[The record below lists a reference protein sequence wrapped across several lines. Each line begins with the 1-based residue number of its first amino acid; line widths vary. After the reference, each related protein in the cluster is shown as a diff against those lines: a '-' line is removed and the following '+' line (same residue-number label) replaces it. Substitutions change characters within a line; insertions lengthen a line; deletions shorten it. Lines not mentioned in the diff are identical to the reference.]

1 MSEINQPTGNLM
13 PKEELAASGSGHLL
27 LTDFDDDD
35 KEDAEDA
42 MVDFANQQGHNFL
55 IEIFFT
61 GVVEASKHWACRYL

>member
-1 MSEINQPTGNLM
+1 MSEINQPPGNLM

-42 MVDFANQQGHNFL
+42 MVDFANQQGHKFYNEILFIL
-55 IEIFFT
+55 IRIFKWL
-61 GVVEASKHWACRYL
+61 G